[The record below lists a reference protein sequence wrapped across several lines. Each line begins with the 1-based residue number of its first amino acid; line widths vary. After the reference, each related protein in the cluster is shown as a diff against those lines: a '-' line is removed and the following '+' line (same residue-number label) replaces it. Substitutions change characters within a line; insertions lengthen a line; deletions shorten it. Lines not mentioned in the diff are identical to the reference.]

1 MQVMGTEVKL
11 QIPWIVMTSDATDLP
26 TRTFFEE
33 KHFFGLDKSQVCSP
47 HAECLLSAS
56 QHRELVFLL
65 LAEMWQKLKM
75 QCLYTGLPETLDGLF
90 LYLAT
95 PTVRS

>member
-33 KHFFGLDKSQVCSP
+33 KHFFGLGKSQVCP
-47 HAECLLSAS
+47 
-56 QHRELVFLL
+56 R
-65 LAEMWQKLKM
+65 MQK
-75 QCLYTGLPETLDGLF
+75 
-90 LYLAT
+90 
-95 PTVRS
+95 VS